1 MKNHFLLTLVLTAA
15 LLSCAPIPYD
25 GPLPGQSPNRESQ
38 QIRVNDR
45 NIKVPL
51 QGKASFMADELHGHK
66 TAGGETFSMYEMV
79 AAHPSLPFGSI
90 VRVTNLENN
99 KSVQVRIIDRGPFVT
114 GRIIDV
120 SFEAAK
126 KLGFVQQGTTPVEL
140 KIVKLAD

>member
-1 MKNHFLLTLVLTAA
+1 MKNQPLLTLVLTAA

-25 GPLPGQSPNRESQ
+25 APLPGQSSNRQSQ

-45 NIKVPL
+45 NINVPL

-66 TAGGETFSMYEMV
+66 TASGEVFSMYDMV
-79 AAHPSLPFGSI
+79 AAHPSLPFGSV
-90 VRVTNLENN
+90 VRVTNLENG
-99 KSVQVRIIDRGPFVT
+99 KTVQVRIIDRGPFVS

-126 KLGFVQQGTTPVEL
+126 NLGFIQQGTTPVEL